1 MAKEISMSKSQSN
14 GITGEMLL
22 PLHLKKFNC
31 IADKCGPDFGFDF
44 DVHVFDE
51 KNVSTAFFF
60 KAQCKEV
67 ESGEYKYAKLEE
79 KHMRLYLKTRQ
90 VVCIFGVDLEKNCIR
105 HRFFDKELAQKF
117 FDALEKKHSTICLN
131 FETELRPEAELLKD
145 INKYS
150 DQCIQNQLYEFISE
164 KKLQEF
170 VPAAKIRVI
179 NDSQGTHLKITSP
192 YITDMVNPLLLK
204 DGLKT
209 EKAEDV
215 IYGGCLGVIQQRYRN
230 FRSIQFG
237 GIATSGSHAKIG
249 TKIADI
255 DVSVW
260 QRRGNI
266 AYMMPCGFSL
276 EFGPCQHDKKNG
288 HFHPASFEIEKSAK
302 PFFDFVDDVR
312 FFETIKS
319 NDALYIEKSPM
330 IPNVSEWELLDTFF
344 KVVKEVIYL
353 KKEIPS
359 LFENFYLACLNDEK
373 YWNNVQVLYQLLIRK
388 NEQYILE
395 AVNSNADYQ
404 KNSYHK
410 KIEGVIPII
419 FSLDNVYRLSFSC
432 CYSLVENNGCIIGVA
447 IGKITNVESETLLNE
462 EKNSFPKVD
471 FSGAKPPIPWEHI

>member
-22 PLHLKKFNC
+22 PLHLKDKFNC
-31 IADKCGPDFGFDF
+31 IANKPDYDFGFDY
-44 DVHVFDE
+44 DVHVFNSA
-51 KNVSTAFFF
+51 KTTTGIFF

-79 KHMRLYLKTRQ
+79 KHMRLYLKTQQ
-90 VVCIFGVDLEKNCIR
+90 VVCIFGVDLENRRIR

-117 FDALEKKHSTICLN
+117 INALKKEQQEICLN
-131 FETELRPEAELLKD
+131 FETELRSDAIFLEDVEYF
-145 INKYS
+145 N
-150 DQCIQNQLYEFISE
+150 DQCVQNQLYEFISE
-164 KKLQEF
+164 KLLQEKI
-170 VPAAKIRVI
+170 PDAKIDVFS
-179 NDSQGTHLKITSP
+179 NSHGTHLKITSP

-204 DGLKT
+204 DGLKN

-237 GIATSGSHAKIG
+237 GIATSGSRAKIG
-249 TKIADI
+249 TKNDGV

-260 QRRGNI
+260 LRRGNI
-266 AYMMPCGFSL
+266 AYMMSCGFSL
-276 EFGPCQHDKKNG
+276 EFGPCQHDEKNG

-302 PFFDFVDDVR
+302 PFFDYVDDVR

-319 NDALYIEKSPM
+319 DDALYIEKSPM

-353 KKEIPS
+353 KKETPS
-359 LFENFYLACLNDEK
+359 LFENFYLAYLNDEK

-395 AVNSNADYQ
+395 AVNSDIDYQ
-404 KNSYHK
+404 KNSYHEE
-410 KIEGVIPII
+410 IEGVIPIV
-419 FSLDNVYRLSFSC
+419 FTLDSVYRLAFSC
-432 CYSLVENNGCIIGVA
+432 CYSLVENNGNVVGIA
-447 IGKITNVESETLLNE
+447 IGKITNVESEMLLSE
-462 EKNSFPKVD
+462 EKISFPKVD
-471 FSGAKPPIPWEHI
+471 FSGATPPIPWSK